1 MSIDINMLREISNP
15 QGIPYCDGKMT
26 FFYDETGNCGK
37 FSLRDNGVNDST
49 ALNNDFI
56 LGGVAYIGDTCPAN
70 PTELIAALNLQ
81 SDELKFK
88 NIYKSGDFMAFMRSH
103 RASVYI
109 DWLYNSGLYIHYA
122 TINNLYYALVDMVDS
137 LWDSQPQFAFSF
149 EWIMKLKSALYNFS
163 KEYLAETL
171 DLLYRY
177 HYPNIDKEKT
187 EDFSRDFCNLIQTYN
202 DDTTEE
208 GFFVEC
214 FRQMLKY
221 AGKQGEL
228 IFLHDNKSNVLVEE
242 YYSLYQGR
250 CYTFKYSLHHFDFE
264 RVILAKMEESPL
276 TENEQPFINYDFL
289 DSKQNEMIQVC
300 DVLVGLLA
308 KLFQFLD
315 GISYDMI
322 KTLKTDSDEKSLI
335 NFAKINALIE
345 HSEAYHQTMIQNVN
359 DIELIQNRVRKL
371 KSLAE
376 AVSL

>member
-15 QGIPYCDGKMT
+15 QEIPFCDEKMT

-37 FSLRDNGVNDST
+37 FSLRDDGVNDTT

-56 LGGVAYIGDTCPAN
+56 LGGVAYIGDYCPAN
-70 PTELIAALNLQ
+70 TPDLIAALNFQ
-81 SDELKFK
+81 SNELKFK
-88 NIYKSGDFMAFMRSH
+88 NIYKSGDFMTFMRSH

-122 TINNLYYALVDMVDS
+122 TINNLYYALVDIVDS

-149 EWIMKLKSALYNFS
+149 EWIMKIKSALYNFC

-177 HYPNIDKEKT
+177 HYPNIDKEKA

-208 GFFVEC
+208 GFFIEC

-228 IFLHDNKSNVLVEE
+228 IFLHDNKTNVLVEE

-250 CYTFKYSLHHFDFE
+250 CCTFKYSFHHFDFE

-276 TENEQPFINYDFL
+276 TENEHPFINYDFL

-315 GISYDMI
+315 GISYDI
-322 KTLKTDSDEKSLI
+322 IETLKTGDNEKALI
-335 NFAKINALIE
+335 NFAKINSLIE
-345 HSEAYHQTMIQNVN
+345 RSDTFHKMMFQNIN
-359 DIELIQNRVRKL
+359 DMELIRDRALKL

-376 AVSL
+376 TVNL